1 MFSHQSRVYCP
12 DFYCKI
18 RKFRIGDEAV
28 VMKDGQMKLAQ
39 VIERPKVFYIKED
52 LLCLQFENTEK
63 PIFCSTDTIFYYYDT
78 NQAVAAEHLEIS
90 RLLKGLNF
98 SPCRLIRKE
107 RIENQDV
114 LDKLRMND
122 DQAPLYSLRFEDEVD
137 YYFVN
142 GLMTKPATKMKEDAM
157 TFDSD
162 QQYVNAMENR

>member
-63 PIFCSTDTIFYYYDT
+63 PIYCSTDTIFYYYDT
-78 NQAVAAEHLEIS
+78 NQTVAAEHLEIS

-107 RIENQDV
+107 RIENQDI

-122 DQAPLYSLRFEDEVD
+122 DQAPLYSLRFEEDVD
-137 YYFVN
+137 HFFVN
-142 GLMTKPATKMKEDAM
+142 GLMTKPAPEMKQSAT

>member
-1 MFSHQSRVYCP
+1 MFSHQTRVYCP

-28 VMKDGQMKLAQ
+28 VMKNGQMKIAQ
-39 VIERPKVFYIKED
+39 VIERPKAFYIKED

-63 PIFCSTDTIFYYYDT
+63 PIYCSSDTVFYYFDT
-78 NQAVAAEHLEIS
+78 NQAVAAEHLEVS
-90 RLLKGLNF
+90 RLIKGLNF

-107 RIENQDV
+107 RIENQDI
-114 LDKLRMND
+114 LDKLRMKD
-122 DQAPLYSLRFEDEVD
+122 DQAPLYSLRFDDDVD

-142 GLMTKPATKMKEDAM
+142 GLMVKSSERKANEEM

>member
-1 MFSHQSRVYCP
+1 MFSHQTRVYCP

-28 VMKDGQMKLAQ
+28 VMKDGQMKIAQ
-39 VIERPKVFYIKED
+39 VIERPKAFFNKED

-63 PIFCSTDTIFYYYDT
+63 PIYCSSSQNFYYFDT
-78 NQAVAAEHLEIS
+78 NQVVSAEHLEVS
-90 RLLKGLNF
+90 RLIKGLNF

-107 RIENQDV
+107 RIENQDM
-114 LDKLRMND
+114 LDKLRLKD
-122 DQAPLYSLRFEDEVD
+122 DQAPLYSLRFEDDVD

-142 GLMTKPATKMKEDAM
+142 GLMVRPSEEKVIEAM

-162 QQYVNAMENR
+162 QQYVTAMENR